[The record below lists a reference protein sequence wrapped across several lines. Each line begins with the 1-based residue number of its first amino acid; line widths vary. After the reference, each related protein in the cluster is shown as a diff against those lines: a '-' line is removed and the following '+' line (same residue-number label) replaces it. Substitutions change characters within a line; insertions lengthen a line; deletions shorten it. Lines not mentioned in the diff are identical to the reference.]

1 VHTTNVELQRAM
13 DDGVKLENAY
23 KTVASKRDGEI
34 NESEGAFNSSNSKEV
49 VSKDDLSPLPELSKQ
64 KNSDNVEATKRKSS
78 DNMEA
83 SRKKLNF
90 ESQTTNDDEGYHEN
104 EYEHEYEDE
113 DYDNE

>member
-1 VHTTNVELQRAM
+1 M

-23 KTVASKRDGEI
+23 KTVASKRDGEM
-34 NESEGAFNSSNSKEV
+34 NESEGGFNSNSKEV
-49 VSKDDLSPLPELSKQ
+49 VSKDDLSPLPEPAKQ
-64 KNSDNVEATKRKSS
+64 KNSDSVEATKRKNS
-78 DNMEA
+78 DTMEA

-90 ESQTTNDDEGYHEN
+90 ESQTTNNDKGYHEN